1 MAYNGAGRGLG
12 GTSEKQC
19 PMLCASIA
27 LGPRD
32 AGGMFAMGLR
42 ALPQY
47 PSEKD
52 CTLGRMIEMADMRIC
67 GGAKIRRREE
77 RRG

>member
-1 MAYNGAGRGLG
+1 
-12 GTSEKQC
+12 
-19 PMLCASIA
+19 
-27 LGPRD
+27 
-32 AGGMFAMGLR
+32 MGLR